1 MGKMQVDERSKE
13 YHCVT
18 DCFSGGYGVL
28 LKPEDVIGTANR
40 SRGHLA
46 MAETEPQL
54 RLLRFGNFEVDL
66 RTGELRKGG
75 VKQKFG
81 GQPFQVLCILLE
93 RPGDVVTR
101 EELQKRL
108 WPDTFVDVDHNLN
121 TAINKI
127 REVLGDSAESP
138 RFVETLPRR
147 GYRFIGELEPPM
159 QPVVAVEPDHGFV
172 SRRWLKIAAG
182 VLAISVVAVAAVVA
196 YRWHRQQR
204 PQEQA
209 AWTPLP
215 FTALSGQATS
225 PAFSPDGSR
234 IAFAWNGNPAHGA
247 QGFDL
252 YVKALGSETLLRLT
266 QHTSE
271 WISPAWSPDGT
282 QIAFHRIAGANTG
295 IYVVPALGGP
305 ERKLRST
312 RIPGTNF
319 TLVNFSLISW
329 SPDGKW
335 IAFADAMP
343 EDEHAR
349 IYLLSTETLETR
361 QIPISPMC
369 IGEGLPA
376 FSHNGEYLAYWCLRG
391 GFDAVLYSLRIPG
404 GQPKTISSFRAFPN
418 GLTWSAGDEKLIY
431 SLFPLGSGFSDEL
444 GEVTVENGSTK
455 QLAFAG
461 SAMLPTVSAKGNKLA
476 YSSLFTNSGIWRRDL
491 LQPESPAVELIPS
504 SRAQFDAQYSPDGK
518 RIAFASLRSGLQGI
532 WISSDDGSNL
542 VQISNPNYVSGTPQW
557 SPDGNRIAFDSFPGE
572 HWEIYVADVAER
584 KPRKLVTNI
593 SDVTRPH
600 WSRDGKWIYFRSNEP
615 GRMGVY
621 RCPASGGDAIA
632 LAKDTDAINPRESLD
647 GKTVYFASNYER
659 STLKQVALPAQPGT
673 ESEVD
678 GLPRLN
684 NADLWALSPSG
695 IYFVPA
701 EAPKSLR
708 YFDFATRQIRPIFE
722 VDKDFGGGP
731 SVSPDG
737 RWILYSQAD
746 DMTGDIMLVEHYR

>member
-1 MGKMQVDERSKE
+1 
-13 YHCVT
+13 
-18 DCFSGGYGVL
+18 
-28 LKPEDVIGTANR
+28 
-40 SRGHLA
+40 
-46 MAETEPQL
+46 MAETERQV
-54 RLLRFGNFEVDL
+54 RLLRFENFEVDL
-66 RTGELRKGG
+66 RTGELRKAG

-81 GQPFQVLCILLE
+81 GQPFQVLSILLE

-127 REVLGDSAESP
+127 REALGDSAENP

-147 GYRFIGELEPPM
+147 GYRFIGELEAPI
-159 QPVVAVEPDHGFV
+159 QPIVAVEPDHGFLA
-172 SRRWLKIAAG
+172 RRWLKIAAG
-182 VLAISVVAVAAVVA
+182 ILAISVVAIAAVVA
-196 YRWHRQQR
+196 YRLHRPQR
-204 PQEQA
+204 PQEQVTLTA
-209 AWTPLP
+209 VP
-215 FTALSGQATS
+215 FTALAGHATS

-234 IAFAWNGNPAHGA
+234 IAFAWTGDPAHGEK
-247 QGFDL
+247 GFDL

-266 QHTSE
+266 QHPSQ

-312 RIPGTNF
+312 GTAAINF

-335 IAFADAMP
+335 IAFADGVP
-343 EDEHAR
+343 QDKHAR

-361 QIPISPMC
+361 QIPISPGC

-391 GFDAVLYSLRIPG
+391 GFDAVLFDSAIRG
-404 GQPKTISSFRAFPN
+404 GQPKTIASFRAFPN
-418 GLTWSAGDEKLIY
+418 GLTWSADDEKLIY
-431 SLFPLGSGFSDEL
+431 SLFPLGNGFSDEL
-444 GEVTVENGSTK
+444 GEASVENGSTK
-455 QLAFAG
+455 RFAFAE
-461 SAMLPTVSAKGNKLA
+461 SAMLPTVSAKTNKLA
-476 YSSLFTNSGIWRRDL
+476 YSSLFTKSGIWRRDL

-518 RIAFASLRSGLQGI
+518 RIVFASLRSGLQGV
-532 WISSDDGSNL
+532 WITSDDGSNL
-542 VQISNPNYVSGTPQW
+542 VQISNPNYVSGSPQW
-557 SPDGNRIAFDSFPGE
+557 SPDGNRIVFDSFAGE
-572 HWEIYVADVAER
+572 HWGIYVADVAER
-584 KPRKLVTNI
+584 KPEKLVTNI
-593 SDVTRPH
+593 SDATRPH
-600 WSRDGKWIYFRSNEP
+600 WSRDGNWIYFRSNEP
-615 GRMGVY
+615 GRTGIY

-647 GKTVYFASNYER
+647 GRTVYFASKYES
-659 STLKQVALPAQPGT
+659 STLKQVALPPQPGT

-678 GLPRLN
+678 GLPLLN
-684 NADLWALSPSG
+684 NADLWTLSPSG

-708 YFDFATRQIRPIFE
+708 YFDFATSRVRPIVE
-722 VDKDFGGGP
+722 VDKNISAV

-737 RWILYSQAD
+737 RWILSSQSG
-746 DMTGDIMLVEHYR
+746 DMTGDIMLVDHFH